1 MIDFIIIAGFIFSF
15 VLVFFIILLTI
26 LLIKQDM
33 LMLLEQNEKE
43 GE

>member
-1 MIDFIIIAGFIFSF
+1 MTNFIIIAGFIFSF
-15 VLVFFIILLTI
+15 IIGFFIILL
-26 LLIKQDM
+26 IKQGM